1 MDRKKKLLLIQASL
15 LILGV
20 LIIFHTYS
28 GKNPI
33 NKEKISQT
41 IEGAADPLKGNTFFD
56 IEYSGID
63 LSGNRYIIKS
73 EEAQTNNLNQELV
86 NMKNVNAFFYFKDD
100 TILKINSD
108 YGIYN
113 NKTLDMI
120 FKSNIKAVYEKSVLY
135 AQNAEYS
142 NSGNF
147 LSVFGEVEIN
157 DLKGRVFAD
166 KLLFD
171 IKKQKLNISSYRN
184 NKINA
189 NLNLK

>member
-20 LIIFHTYS
+20 LIIFYTYS
-28 GKNPI
+28 GKNLI

-41 IEGAADPLKGNTFFD
+41 IEDAVDPSKGSTFFD